1 MRRRLGSF
9 RVPGLVRLLVLFA
22 ILTIPLFAGR
32 LVQHLKGEPA
42 GVSGAARPDHVKR
55 S

>member
-9 RVPGLVRLLVLFA
+9 RFPGLVRLLVLFA
-22 ILTIPLFAGR
+22 ILTVPLLAGR
-32 LVQHLKGEPA
+32 LVQHLKGEPP
-42 GVSGAARPDHVKR
+42 GVSGTARPDPVKR